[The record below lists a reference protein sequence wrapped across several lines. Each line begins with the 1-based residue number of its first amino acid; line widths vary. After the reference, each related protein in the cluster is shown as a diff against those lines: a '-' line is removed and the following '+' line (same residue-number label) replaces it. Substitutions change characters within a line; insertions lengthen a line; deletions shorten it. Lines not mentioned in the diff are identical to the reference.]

1 MNITK
6 PTHRNPWAWV
16 PSLYFAEGIPYVVV
30 MTVSVIMYK
39 KLGISNTD
47 IALYTS
53 WLYLPWAIKPLWSPF
68 VDMFLTKRFWVV
80 STQLLISIALV
91 GVAFTISMPSFLVL
105 TLSIFAL
112 MAFSSATHDI
122 AADGFYML
130 GLNEPQQAA
139 FVGIRSTFYR
149 IAMIA
154 GQGALVVLAGTLES
168 RIGIP
173 QAWSITFLVIAV
185 MFAVLCLYHRF
196 ILPYPTSDKSTLQIS
211 NSFLA
216 DTVLDNDKNITTPY
230 PLLTK
235 EGKIYPPAFGRKG
248 RSFFNSGSKLNNI
261 NKEFIHTFVIFFKR
275 KDILVILLFLLFYRF
290 AEAQLVKLV
299 SPFLLDPRDKGG
311 LGLATSEVGIVY
323 GTVGIIALTAGGLL
337 GGYAISKKGL
347 RWWLWPMVII
357 MHTPDLMFVYLSH
370 FQPTNLLFINIAVA
384 LEQFG
389 YGFGFTAY
397 AMYMIYIS
405 QGEHKT
411 AHFAI
416 CTGIMALGMM
426 LPGMMS
432 GKIQELVGYQHF
444 FLWVMISTIPGFI
457 VAALVKIDPGFGRKK
472 LG

>member
-1 MNITK
+1 MTNR

-68 VDMFLTKRFWVV
+68 VDMFLTKRLWVV
-80 STQLLISIALV
+80 ITQLLISIALI
-91 GVAFTISMPSFLVL
+91 GVAFTIPSSSFLIL
-105 TLSIFAL
+105 TLVVFAL

-139 FVGIRSTFYR
+139 FVGVRTTFYR

-154 GQGALVVLAGTLES
+154 GQGALVVLAGTFEP

-173 QAWSITFLVIAV
+173 QAWSVTFFVIAA

-196 ILPYPTSDKSTLQIS
+196 ILPYPTADISTLE
-211 NSFLA
+211 
-216 DTVLDNDKNITTPY
+216 DKTKG
-230 PLLTK
+230 LL
-235 EGKIYPPAFGRKG
+235 
-248 RSFFNSGSKLNNI
+248 S
-261 NKEFIHTFVIFFKR
+261 EFIHTFVIFFKR

-311 LGLATSEVGIVY
+311 LGLTTSEVGIVY
-323 GTVGIIALTAGGLL
+323 GTVGIIALTAGGLI

-347 RWWLWPMVII
+347 WWWLWPMVII
-357 MHTPDLMFVYLSH
+357 MHAPDLMFIYLSH
-370 FQPTNLLFINIAVA
+370 FQPSNFLFINIAVA
-384 LEQFG
+384 VEQFG

-432 GKIQELVGYQHF
+432 GKIQELIGYQHF

-457 VAALVKIDPGFGRKK
+457 VAALVKMIRSLEGRK
-472 LG
+472 